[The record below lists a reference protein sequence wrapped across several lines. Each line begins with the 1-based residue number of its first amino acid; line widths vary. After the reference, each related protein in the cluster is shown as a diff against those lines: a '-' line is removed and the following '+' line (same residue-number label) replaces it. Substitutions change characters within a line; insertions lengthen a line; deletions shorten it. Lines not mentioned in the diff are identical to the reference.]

1 MLLAVSKMIAGTL
14 AHSYAIVRVHS
25 FNVDFAAKE
34 LSFYVVQDFAGT
46 EQERELRE
54 LQSVM
59 SSCFPDM
66 KIEINTALNA

>member
-1 MLLAVSKMIAGTL
+1 MPPIRLALGYES
-14 AHSYAIVRVHS
+14 IVRVHS

-34 LSFYVVQDFAGT
+34 LSFYFVQGFAGT

-66 KIEINTALNA
+66 QIEINTALNA